1 MRVLNAGLRAGRQA
15 LVRSALAGFLAITAA
30 TTGIFPFEQAQAQ
43 VSTSFS
49 RIDVS
54 GNQRIEADTIR
65 VIAGISPNTRVSP
78 EQLNQALQNLFDS
91 GLFENVELQPIAGR
105 LTIDVVENPTINAI
119 AFEGNSQLD
128 DDALA
133 AVTQLQPRQAYN
145 AAAAEA
151 DALRIVE
158 AYRASGRFSAEV
170 RPVLIRRSDN
180 RVDVLYEI
188 QEGRV
193 TSVQR
198 IAFVGNQ
205 KYSDN
210 RLRRV
215 IETGETR
222 FFSRGSYDRDR
233 VELDRQLLR
242 EFYLDRGHVDFQVR
256 SVVSELAQDRSGF
269 FISFNITEGP
279 EYSFGK
285 VGVSSAISN
294 IDAGTYNRLVKMSSG
309 DVYSAS
315 EVDETVERIA
325 IAVDEDGF
333 PFTEVRPRVSR
344 NDGARTI
351 DVNFEVVRGQR
362 IFVERIDIEGNTE
375 TLDRVIR
382 REFDV
387 VEGDPL
393 SGRDVREAENRIR
406 ALGIFESVA
415 VRVRQGSSAERAV
428 IDVDVVERPTG
439 SLSFGVGYS
448 SDSGVNGV
456 ISLSESNFLGRGQ
469 RFSFEISVAEKSRV
483 LAFSF
488 AEPAFLDR
496 DLLAGVDLFYR
507 QVDRTESSFQETNI
521 GFRPRVAFPLSED
534 SRLEVLYNISNDE
547 IRDVDANASQL
558 ITPSKATTSSVA
570 LKYTLDKRDNPI
582 DPRSGFRLRLEQ
594 EFAGLGGDT
603 SYSKTSGR
611 IKGYTS
617 VLNED
622 LVFSAEFEGGVLA
635 YDGESRITDRF
646 FLGGNN
652 LRGFAVGGVGP
663 RDNCTACGGAGG
675 DVDDALGGNAF
686 AVGRLEASFPL
697 GLPEEY
703 GIYGGLFLDMGSVWD
718 LDNTAGSMGPVDDS
732 QIWRSAAGVSLF
744 WTTPIGPLRFN
755 WAWPIEKE
763 SYDETEDF
771 RITID
776 TRF

>member
-1 MRVLNAGLRAGRQA
+1 MRVLNAGMRAGRQA
-15 LVRSALAGFLAITAA
+15 LVRSALAGLFAVTAV
-30 TTGIFPFEQAQAQ
+30 TTGIIPIEQAQAQ

-65 VIAGISPNTRVSP
+65 VIAGISPNERVSP

-91 GLFENVELQPIAGR
+91 GLFENVELQPNAGR
-105 LTIDVVENPTINAI
+105 LTINVVENPTINAV

-170 RPVLIRRSDN
+170 RPVLIRRPDN

-198 IAFVGNQ
+198 VAFVGNE

-222 FFSRGSYDRDR
+222 FLSNGSYDRDR

-269 FISFNITEGP
+269 FISFNIIEGP
-279 EYSFGK
+279 EYKFGK

-294 IDAGTYNRLVKMSSG
+294 IDAESYARLVKMSSG
-309 DVYSAS
+309 SVYSATD
-315 EVDETVERIA
+315 VDETVERIA
-325 IAVDEDGF
+325 LAVDEDGF
-333 PFTEVRPRVSR
+333 PFTEVRPRVNR
-344 NDGARTI
+344 NDNARTI
-351 DVNFEVVRGQR
+351 DVNFEIIRGQR
-362 IFVERIDIEGNTE
+362 VFVERIDIEGNTE

-406 ALGIFESVA
+406 GLGIFESVA

-439 SLSFGVGYS
+439 SLSFGVGYAT
-448 SDSGVNGV
+448 DSGVNGL

-496 DLLAGVDLFYR
+496 DLLAGVDVFYR

-547 IRDVDANASQL
+547 IRDVDANASAL
-558 ITPSKATTSSVA
+558 ITPGKATTSSVA
-570 LKYTLDKRDNPI
+570 FKYTLDQRDNPI

-611 IKGYTS
+611 VKAFAS
-617 VLNED
+617 ALNED
-622 LVFSAEFEGGVLA
+622 LVFSAELEGGVLA

-646 FLGGNN
+646 FLGGNS

-663 RDNCTACGGAGG
+663 RDTCTACGGAGG
-675 DVDDALGGNAF
+675 NVDDALGGNAF

-703 GIYGGLFLDMGSVWD
+703 GIYGGLFFDMGSVWD
-718 LDNTAGSMGPVDDS
+718 LDNTAGSMGAVDDS